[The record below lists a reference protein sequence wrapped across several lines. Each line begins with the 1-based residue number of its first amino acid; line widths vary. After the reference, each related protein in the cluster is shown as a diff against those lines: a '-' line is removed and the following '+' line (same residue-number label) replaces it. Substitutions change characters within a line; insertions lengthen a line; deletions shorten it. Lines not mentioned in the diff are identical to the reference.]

1 MPEERSA
8 LPGRENVMFME
19 QLLFV
24 TTIVLAC
31 SCAGTL
37 AIRLTSARLL
47 GLGWLSAAFAFGGLA
62 AALLC
67 VSHTLPP
74 LLSVAAVDILI
85 LLSFA
90 LLHLAV
96 LQLVEVEITFQLELL
111 LLGLQTVSDL
121 VALHYGLA
129 WRMRISVAAL
139 LAALE
144 SGQTGAALL
153 RKVRPGTR
161 VASWFNAL
169 LLFAVTSLQLI
180 RVGVVAFRI
189 PDVAALQ
196 RLRDLT
202 CLGYLA
208 FVFAIGFGIF
218 WLSSSTLLT
227 KLDDL
232 ASLDPLTRLYN
243 RRVFLRWCER
253 IQARSR
259 ESNAAFS
266 VLIAD
271 LDHFKAVNDKYG
283 HAVGDAVLCTS
294 VERMQDAV
302 RGIDILGRWGGEEFV
317 ALLPGASPE
326 AAILVAQRVRRNV
339 ERSVVPVGNGRSG
352 ETSEGVRVT
361 LSVGVASFRGEGD
374 TIDRMMERAD
384 HALYEAKASGRNRV
398 SVDGL
403 GTPDFFSLRH
413 ARTGTQ

>member
-1 MPEERSA
+1 MSI
-8 LPGRENVMFME
+8 E
-19 QLLFV
+19 QLLFI

-47 GLGWLSAAFAFGGLA
+47 GLGWLSVAFAFGGVA
-62 AALLC
+62 ATLLC
-67 VSHTLPP
+67 VAHWLPP
-74 LLSVAAVDILI
+74 LLSVAAVDVLI

-129 WRMRISVAAL
+129 WRVRVSIAAL
-139 LAALE
+139 LLALQT
-144 SGQTGAALL
+144 GQTGAVLL
-153 RKVRPGTR
+153 REVRPGTR
-161 VASWFNAL
+161 IASWFNTL
-169 LLFAVTSLQLI
+169 LLFAVTFLQLV
-180 RVGVVAFRI
+180 RGGTVGFRRI
-189 PDVAALQ
+189 PNLAALQ
-196 RLRDLT
+196 RLERLT
-202 CLGYLA
+202 CLSYLG
-208 FVFAIGFGIF
+208 FTFAVGFGIF
-218 WLSSSTLLT
+218 WLSSSTLFT

-259 ESNAAFS
+259 ESNAEFS

-283 HAVGDAVLCTS
+283 HAIGDTVLCTA

-326 AAILVAQRVRRNV
+326 AALLVAQRVRRNV
-339 ERSVVPVGNGRSG
+339 ERSVVPVGKECSG
-352 ETSEGVRVT
+352 EASEGVRVT
-361 LSVGVASFRGEGD
+361 LSVGVASFQGEGD

-384 HALYEAKASGRNRV
+384 HALYAAKASGRNRV

-403 GTPDFFSLRH
+403 EAPDFFSLRH

>member
-1 MPEERSA
+1 M
-8 LPGRENVMFME
+8 
-19 QLLFV
+19 LFITV
-24 TTIVLAC
+24 IVLAC
-31 SCAGTL
+31 SCTGTL

-62 AALLC
+62 ATLLC
-67 VSHTLPP
+67 GAHWLPP
-74 LLSVAAVDILI
+74 LLSVAAVDVLI

-96 LQLVEVEITFQLELL
+96 LQMVEVQITFQLEML

-121 VALHYGLA
+121 VALHYGFA
-129 WRMRISVAAL
+129 SRTRVSIAAL
-139 LAALE
+139 LLAVQ
-144 SGQTGAALL
+144 SGQTAAALL
-153 RKVRPGTR
+153 REVRPGTR
-161 VASWFNAL
+161 IASWFNAML
-169 LLFAVTSLQLI
+169 LIAVTVLQFL
-180 RVGVVAFRI
+180 RGWTVAFRRI
-189 PDVAALQ
+189 PNLAALQ
-196 RLRDLT
+196 QLEMLT
-202 CLGYLA
+202 CLSYLV
-208 FVFAIGFGIF
+208 FTFAIGFGIF
-218 WLSSSTLLT
+218 WLASSTLLT

-253 IQARSR
+253 IQTRSR

-271 LDHFKAVNDKYG
+271 LDHFKAVNDQYG
-283 HAVGDAVLCTS
+283 HATGDAVLCTT

-326 AAILVAQRVRRNV
+326 AALLVAQRVRRNV
-339 ERSVVPVGNGRSG
+339 ERSVVPVGKECSG
-352 ETSEGVRVT
+352 QASEGPGAGVRVT
-361 LSVGVASFRGEGD
+361 LSVGVASFQGEGD

-384 HALYEAKASGRNRV
+384 HALYAAKASGRNRV

-403 GTPDFFSLRH
+403 EAPDFFSLRH

>member
-1 MPEERSA
+1 MSIDEI
-8 LPGRENVMFME
+8 
-19 QLLFV
+19 LLV
-24 TTIVLAC
+24 ITIVLAC

-37 AIRLTSARLL
+37 AIRLTNARLL
-47 GLGWLSAAFAFGGLA
+47 GLGWLSAAFAFGGA
-62 AALLC
+62 GTTLLYMA
-67 VSHTLPP
+67 HALPP
-74 LLSVAAVDILI
+74 LLSVAAVDVLI

-121 VALHYGLA
+121 LALHYGVPWNIRGSA
-129 WRMRISVAAL
+129 AAL
-139 LAALE
+139 LL
-144 SGQTGAALL
+144 SVQTGCTGVALL
-153 RKVRPGTR
+153 RWVRPGTR
-161 VASWFNAL
+161 VATWFNAM
-169 LLFAVTSLQLI
+169 LLFAVTVLQLA
-180 RVGVVAFRI
+180 RCGTMALGRI
-189 PDVAALQ
+189 QDLEAL
-196 RLRDLT
+196 RHLELLT
-202 CLGYLA
+202 CVGCLA
-208 FVFAIGFGIF
+208 FSLAIGFGVF
-218 WLSSSTLLT
+218 WLASSMLLT

-253 IQARSR
+253 VQARSR
-259 ESNAAFS
+259 ENNAPFS

-271 LDHFKAVNDKYG
+271 LDHFKAVNDKFG
-283 HAVGDAVLCTS
+283 HALGDVVLCTA

-326 AAILVAQRVRRNV
+326 AALLVAQRVRRNV
-339 ERSVVPVGNGRSG
+339 ERSIVPVGKQASG
-352 ETSEGVRVT
+352 EDPEGVRVT
-361 LSVGVASFRGEGD
+361 LSVGVASFQGEQD

-384 HALYEAKASGRNRV
+384 HALYAAKASGRNQV

-403 GTPDFFSLRH
+403 QATDFFSLRH

>member
-1 MPEERSA
+1 MSMERI
-8 LPGRENVMFME
+8 
-19 QLLFV
+19 LFV

-47 GLGWLSAAFAFGGLA
+47 GLGWLSAAFAFGGVA
-62 AALLC
+62 ATLLC
-67 VSHTLPP
+67 VSSWLPP
-74 LLSVAAVDILI
+74 LLSVMAVDVLL

-96 LQLVEVEITFQLELL
+96 LQLVEVQITFQMELL

-121 VALHYGLA
+121 VALHYGLS
-129 WRMRISVAAL
+129 WRVRLSVAAL
-139 LAALE
+139 LVAVQ

-153 RKVRPGTR
+153 RRIRPGTQ
-161 VASWFNAL
+161 VASWFNVL
-169 LLFAVTSLQLI
+169 LLFAETSFQLV
-180 RVGVVAFRI
+180 RAGTVAFRRI
-189 PDVAALQ
+189 PDSTALR
-196 RLRDLT
+196 RLEDLT
-202 CLGYLA
+202 CLSYLV
-208 FVFAIGFGIF
+208 FTFAIGFGIF

-227 KLDDL
+227 QLDDL

-259 ESNAAFS
+259 ESNAPFS

-271 LDHFKAVNDKYG
+271 LDHFKAVNDRYG
-283 HAVGDAVLCTS
+283 HAIGDAVLCTA

-326 AAILVAQRVRRNV
+326 AAMLVAQRVRRNV
-339 ERSVVPVGNGRSG
+339 ERSVVPAGNESSG
-352 ETSEGVRVT
+352 AENCDGVRVT

-384 HALYEAKASGRNRV
+384 HALYEAKESGRNRV

-403 GTPDFFSLRH
+403 EAPDFFSLRH
-413 ARTGTQ
+413 ARTGTP

>member
-1 MPEERSA
+1 MS
-8 LPGRENVMFME
+8 ME
-19 QLLFV
+19 QLLLV
-24 TTIVLAC
+24 ISIVLAC

-37 AIRLTSARLL
+37 AIRLTNARLL

-62 AALLC
+62 AALMC
-67 VSHTLPP
+67 VSYTLPP
-74 LLSVAAVDILI
+74 LLSVLAVDVLI
-85 LLSFA
+85 LLSFT

-96 LQLVEVEITFQLELL
+96 LQLVEVQITFQLELL

-121 VALHYGLA
+121 VALHYGIA
-129 WRMRISVAAL
+129 WRLRVSVAAL
-139 LAALE
+139 LLALQ

-153 RKVRPGTR
+153 RRLRPGTG

-169 LLFAVTSLQLI
+169 LLFSVTFLQLL
-180 RVGVVAFRI
+180 RAETVTLRRI
-189 PDVAALQ
+189 PEVAALR
-196 RLRDLT
+196 RLESLT
-202 CLGYLA
+202 CLGYLV
-208 FVFAIGFGIF
+208 FTFAIGFGIF
-218 WLSSSTLLT
+218 WLASSTLLT

-259 ESNAAFS
+259 ENNAAFS

-283 HAVGDAVLCTS
+283 HAIGDAVLCTS

-326 AAILVAQRVRRNV
+326 AAMLVAQRVRRNV
-339 ERSVVPVGNGRSG
+339 ERSVVPVGSGCSG
-352 ETSEGVRVT
+352 ENAEGVRVT

-403 GTPDFFSLRH
+403 ETPDFFSLRH